1 MTEIFGDDKP
11 DQESKVIEDKI
22 VNAQNLHQ
30 GTGSYKPNIQQP
42 EQEAM
47 KIFDKIFDPYE
58 YQQEIIKMDNNFR
71 SEENM
76 DVTHRYDLR
85 TVKRSDWRNK
95 YPGEYTVPVILSNV
109 SIPIAIRLCGVE
121 AVASLMKEMHQLQD
135 KGVWTP
141 HKV

>member
-47 KIFDKIFDPYE
+47 KIFDEIFDPDE
-58 YQQEIIKMDNNFR
+58 YQQEIIKMDNNYR

-85 TVKRSDWRNK
+85 TVRSDWRNK
-95 YPGEYTVPVILSNV
+95 YPGEYTAPVILSNV
-109 SIPIAIRLCGVE
+109 SIPKAIRLCGVE
-121 AVASLMKEMHQLQD
+121 AVDERNAPVTRHR
-135 KGVWTP
+135 GVDTP
-141 HKV
+141 